1 MVFRAV
7 APRPKAAFFLMI
19 MSAHG
24 TKRTCR
30 GSARMSAIRG
40 RTDLAHTR
48 PDV

>member
-24 TKRTCR
+24 TFETCR
-30 GSARMSAIRG
+30 LHQAMSEFEGKAENMCSY
-40 RTDLAHTR
+40 
-48 PDV
+48 